1 MKLQKEAGGKLT
13 LHRSLKEATTTRII
27 PYHLSMLQKGR
38 KLHPSARAKS
48 VGHARRESLKY
59 MRPPAPSSAY
69 PQQELI
75 DTGFLESSDDNKS
88 DSLGNVTSQT
98 NDSVS
103 VHSVNAH
110 INSPSVEKELT
121 DEEILQ
127 EASRA
132 PDWLMPSI
140 DFPRSLFLK
149 GFLFCSDNFIEAFA
163 NC

>member
-1 MKLQKEAGGKLT
+1 M
-13 LHRSLKEATTTRII
+13 
-27 PYHLSMLQKGR
+27 
-38 KLHPSARAKS
+38 
-48 VGHARRESLKY
+48 
-59 MRPPAPSSAY
+59 PSSAY

-132 PDWLMPSI
+132 PAGSMPSI
-140 DFPRSLFLK
+140 DFPVLYF
-149 GFLFCSDNFIEAFA
+149 
-163 NC
+163 